1 MRSTKIQTANVVV
14 ALGNVPLPDVVKFAN
29 SISKDSSNYLFRI
42 ISDNII
48 KFVHEFNFED
58 SKDIGSKITLEIVDP
73 EVAFETRLFGNTAQ
87 LPFSSQQLKEF
98 ANLRKNELDKR
109 RKIKKI
115 LEKQEE
121 FLTQNNTYDGFILG
135 DTGKVDEAGSPIFQS
150 EGRLIS
156 YGEIVGGGD
165 LTSWGDAPNYSLI
178 NANPDSLFGSTAA
191 EVEFLAMGGSPNGQ
205 KIRVAAPT
213 AENSPFFKKLKDT
226 GLVLQLDAGLSE
238 DEANEIISKLYQEA
252 KKSGLYKTEETGV
265 LKIKNTANNDFFKTL
280 TEKYYA
286 EGKEIFDTSS
296 LDSLYPSLGLDGLEN
311 ENPPLPYFY
320 FYYGLG
326 ANEANW
332 TGPICAQFT
341 KATYD
346 YSFSNDKKTV
356 TLTFTTTYDF
366 PAFSQLSLEDRGYM
380 TRVDPVYRLLTKL
393 TPSNPTLFFGLN
405 NLARDNTF
413 HHILNKVIVDY
424 IQACTNN
431 IVNVEV
437 LLPDL
442 NKIFNIELPTIINAL
457 QSEGGSD
464 LSDSERRKQSSILK
478 AHQYIKVLSDMGF
491 STGLIFEDS
500 YEQIYANNPFINQV
514 PYATWQDLNRGSIIP
529 NSPLANAVRNFGGY
543 AQEGFL
549 ETFTEKKPSTEV
561 GVTVG
566 IGKSI
571 NESYA
576 APLKRIIDGINNKL
590 KGLSMTFELIDDS
603 QLVNKIIEYRRSKN
617 IPVDN
622 LSPDKPLI
630 IFGDDHL
637 IQQYFYGKKYYED
650 LELFSEQ
657 SRTEWSGN
665 LTIEQSLSK
674 YVSTNKNKDTY
685 LTPFDLKKYDA
696 EYRRL
701 VAAPYFLK
709 TNNITN
715 YENFYSYPKDEY
727 QLDETTR
734 VNINKAKIPLFKA
747 GVKES
752 NILDLKLNFNDFFT
766 VALSKLWVQKD
777 GLNVVINSNPSNPV
791 DRKLLNSFDAKL
803 IKNIENQIKTE
814 NIDAQGQ
821 LKSDVQIDLSKVI
834 NMAGQDP
841 KFAPIKDTD
850 EGRDAL
856 MNLLIHVSKNIS
868 ATQKDPTKQK
878 ISVSVSNYT
887 GHNAYLAYL
896 NLFSEIVNS
905 TINGYVRTLPIFF
918 LTGTKTSMPPI
929 LLITEEP
936 NLPPYNKKSFV
947 SRTFNGFYNIYGFR
961 HTVSSDDV
969 HSEFFI
975 MKDIR
980 LELPEIF
987 NYTKK

>member
-14 ALGNVPLPDVVKFAN
+14 ALGNVPLPEVVKFAN
-29 SISKDSSNYLFRI
+29 STSKDSSNYLFRI

-98 ANLRKNELDKR
+98 ATLRKNELHR
-109 RKIKKI
+109 RRNIKKI
-115 LEKQEE
+115 LEEQGGY
-121 FLTQNNTYDGFILG
+121 LTQDNTYDAFILG
-135 DTGKVDEAGSPIFQS
+135 DTGKVDEAGNPIFQS

-238 DEANEIISKLYQEA
+238 DEANEFISKLYQEA

-326 ANEANW
+326 ANEVNW

-356 TLTFTTTYDF
+356 TLTFTTSYDF
-366 PAFSQLSLEDRGYM
+366 PAFSQLSIEDRGYM

-393 TPSNPTLFFGLN
+393 TPSNPNLFFGSGKLAEN
-405 NLARDNTF
+405 NNF
-413 HHILNKVIVDY
+413 HQILTQVIVDY
-424 IQACTNN
+424 IKVCTSDKT
-431 IVNVEV
+431 NVEV

-442 NKIFNIELPTIINAL
+442 NKIFNIELPTIINAI

-464 LSDSERRKQSSILK
+464 LSDSERLKQSSILK
-478 AHQYIKVLSDMGF
+478 GHQYIKVLSDMGF
-491 STGLIFEDS
+491 STGLIFKNTYDKV
-500 YEQIYANNPFINQV
+500 YASTSSVQYPKW
-514 PYATWQDLNRGSIIP
+514 ADLELGTVLP
-529 NSPLANAVRNFGGY
+529 NLPNVDAVRNFGGY
-543 AQEGFL
+543 AQESFL
-549 ETFTEKKPSTEV
+549 ETFLDTTGSNSV

-566 IGKSI
+566 MGKSI

-590 KGLSMTFELIDDS
+590 KGLSMTFELIDDP
-603 QLVNKIIEYRRSKN
+603 QLVNKIIAYRRSKN
-617 IPVDN
+617 IPVNN
-622 LSPDKPLI
+622 LIPDQPLI
-630 IFGDDHL
+630 IFGDTHL
-637 IQQYFYGKKYYED
+637 IEQYFYGKKYYED
-650 LELFSEQ
+650 LGLFSEQ

-665 LTIEQSLSK
+665 LTLEQSLSK

-685 LTPFDLKKYDA
+685 LTRWDLKKYDA
-696 EYRRL
+696 EYRRT

-709 TNNITN
+709 TNKIEN
-715 YENFYSYPKDEY
+715 YENFYTYPKDEY
-727 QLDETTR
+727 QLNEATQES
-734 VNINKAKIPLFKA
+734 INKGKIPLFKA

-791 DRKLLNSFDAKL
+791 NKKLLNSFDPFL
-803 IKNIENQIKTE
+803 IKTIENQIMME

-821 LKSDVQIDLSKVI
+821 LKSNVQINLSNAI
-834 NMAGQDP
+834 YLAGLDP

-856 MNLLIHVSKNIS
+856 MNLLIHVSKNIA
-868 ATQKDPTKQK
+868 ATQQDPTKQK

-905 TINGYVRTLPIFF
+905 TINGYVRTIPFFF
-918 LTGTKTSMPPI
+918 LTGTKSSMPPI

-987 NYTKK
+987 NYTKT